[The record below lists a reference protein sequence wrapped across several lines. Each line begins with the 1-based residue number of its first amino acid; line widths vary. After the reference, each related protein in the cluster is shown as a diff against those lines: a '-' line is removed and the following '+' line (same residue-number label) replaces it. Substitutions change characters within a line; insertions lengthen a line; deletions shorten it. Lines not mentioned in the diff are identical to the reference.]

1 MVLIGRR
8 KYDNIFQKSVSRR
21 KDMPSRRKFWSQY
34 KETIKRN
41 KGTFFVYVFLRALV
55 VIAMVVSCARGN
67 YENLFFCGLALVL
80 FLVPSFLER
89 KLRIDVPNVLEVIVL
104 LFIFASIIMGEM
116 GNYYTKVPIWDTALH
131 TVNGFL
137 CAAVGFGLTDI
148 LNRNENVK
156 FRLSPLFLSLVAF
169 CFSMTIGVL
178 WEFFEFA
185 CDTFLGKDMQKD
197 FVVQTIVSTFLSGET
212 KAPEVIRGIDEVII
226 NGENLGIDGYLD
238 IGLFDTMKDLLVN
251 FLGAAVFSVMGFF
264 YVKYRGKGKLV
275 ENFIPRAMRKNDE
288 E

>member
-1 MVLIGRR
+1 MSSRG
-8 KYDNIFQKSVSRR
+8 KY
-21 KDMPSRRKFWSQY
+21 WSQY

-41 KGTFFVYVFLRALV
+41 KGTFFVYVFLRTLV
-55 VIAMVVSCARGN
+55 VIAMAVSCIRGN
-67 YENLFFCGLALVL
+67 YENLFFCGLALIL

-104 LFIFASIIMGEM
+104 LFIFAAVIMGEM
-116 GNYYTKVPIWDTALH
+116 GNYYTKVPLWDTALH

-156 FRLSPLFLSLVAF
+156 FKLSPLFLSLVAF

-178 WEFFEFA
+178 WEFFEFF
-185 CDTFLGKDMQKD
+185 CDMFFGKDMQKD
-197 FVVQTIVSTFLSGET
+197 YVVRTVVSTFLSGQT
-212 KAPEVIRGIDEVII
+212 KTPEIIRNIDEVVV
-226 NGENLGIDGYLD
+226 NGKNLGIEGYLD
-238 IGLFDTMKDLLVN
+238 IGLIDTMKDLLVN
-251 FLGAAVFSVMGFF
+251 FLGAVVFSVMGFF

-275 ENFIPRAMRKNDE
+275 ENFIPRAKKKSDE